1 MMDLGDLTPSNENGE
16 TKMRT
21 RFYLV
26 DGFNGFVHGFH
37 FSRERA
43 EARLKSLKREFKR
56 NNPGSLFC
64 VGIDETE
71 GEGVLF
77 RDESPK
83 GAPFTYSMVTR

>member
-1 MMDLGDLTPSNENGE
+1 
-16 TKMRT
+16 MRT

-43 EARLKSLKREFKR
+43 EARLKSLKREFLK
-56 NNPGSLFC
+56 NNPGSVFC

-77 RDESPK
+77 CDP
-83 GAPFTYSMVTR
+83 APYYASCTYSVVAK